1 MYYDANNNNSSTPG
15 SHHFRADGAL
25 KHLMVL
31 QNNGRVGI
39 GTSNPTWHLEV
50 SANVANGY
58 VGITNENIAAG

>member
-31 QNNGRVGI
+31 QNNGRV
-39 GTSNPTWHLEV
+39 
-50 SANVANGY
+50 
-58 VGITNENIAAG
+58 